1 MNLNR
6 AFRKAVDC
14 LHILKAR
21 ALPSYSQVGEDII
34 VNYLINSLKITK
46 VSYLDIGVN
55 DPVISNNTYFFYNRG
70 NRGVCIEPDPYL
82 YKIVKETR
90 KNDVVLNCG
99 IAFNESSASPFYS
112 FPEEYSGWNTF
123 SLPEA
128 RTREI
133 ESGVNIQNTTQV
145 PLRSINNII
154 AENFKTYPNYISIDV
169 EGLDLEILQSF
180 DFEKYRP
187 EIFCVETLTFNIQ
200 HKGAKIIDIIDFMK
214 TKGYFAYADT
224 YVNTIFCREDLF
236 KTISS

>member
-1 MNLNR
+1 MNLKR
-6 AFRKAVDC
+6 AFRKSVDC

-34 VNYLINSLKITK
+34 VNYLFNSLTITK
-46 VSYLDIGVN
+46 LSYLDIGVN
-55 DPVISNNTYFFYNRG
+55 HPVISNNTYFFYSRG
-70 NRGVCIEPDPYL
+70 SRGVCIEPDPYL
-82 YKIVKETR
+82 YKIVKDTR

-99 IAFNESSASPFYS
+99 IGFNESSSSAFYT
-112 FPEEYSGWNTF
+112 FPERYSGWNTF
-123 SLPEA
+123 SLSEA

-133 ESGVNIQNTTQV
+133 ESGIKIQNTSHV

-154 AENFKTYPNYISIDV
+154 AENFTGYPNYISIDV

-187 EIFCVETLTFNIQ
+187 EIFCVETVTFDVQ
-200 HKGAKIIDIIDFMK
+200 HRGTKIVEIVDFMK
-214 TKGYFAYADT
+214 TKGYFVYADT